1 MLHAIMYQKIDEPI
15 QAVVLFNGKRVE
27 PVFFKWGNRQYRVT
41 RVNLVHAE
49 RQGREKQYVFS
60 VSDDANAFRL
70 RFSTETLKWT
80 LEETASL

>member
-1 MLHAIMYQKIDEPI
+1 MAYREIKEPI
-15 QAVVLFNGKRVE
+15 EVLVAFKNKQVE
-27 PVFFKWGNRQYRVT
+27 PVFFKWGGRHYRVK

-60 VSDDANAFRL
+60 VSDEANAFRL